1 MLLKSKVAIVTG
13 GTRGIGRAIV
23 FDLIQNGAKVLFTYL
38 KSDESAGIILD
49 EIKGLKGEAEAIK
62 ADVRLYDEAKKAV
75 EETVNRF
82 GKVDILV
89 NNAGITKDKALMMM
103 EPSEWLDVI
112 NTDLTG
118 YFNMAKACIVT
129 MMKQKSGVIVNI
141 SSIAG
146 VVGMPRQ
153 VNYSSAKAGELGLTK
168 SLAKEV
174 ASYGIRV
181 NAVAPGFIDT
191 DMTKE
196 LKQKDEFLK
205 MIPFGRFG
213 KPEEVAKV
221 IKKLVAEIV
230 EVEIDKITPE
240 ASFVEDLGMD
250 SMMVLEILAS
260 IEKKYKLRIPEENLT
275 KITNLSKVVE
285 LVDEFL
291 VK

>member
-1 MLLKSKVAIVTG
+1 MLLGDKIAIVTG

-23 FDLIQNGAKVLFTYL
+23 FELVQNGAKVVFTYL

-49 EIKGLKGEAEAIK
+49 EIKEINGEAEAIK
-62 ADVRLYDEAKKAV
+62 ADVRLYDEAKKTV
-75 EETVNRF
+75 EETLVKF
-82 GKVDILV
+82 GKIDILV

-112 NTDLTG
+112 NTNLTG

-129 MMKQKSGVIVNI
+129 MMKQRSGVIINI

-181 NAVAPGFIDT
+181 NAIAPGFIDT
-191 DMTKE
+191 DMTRD
-196 LKQKDEFLK
+196 LKQRDELMK
-205 MIPFGRFG
+205 MLPFGRFG
-213 KPEEVAKV
+213 KPEEVASV
-221 IKKLVAEIV
+221 V
-230 EVEIDKITPE
+230 T
-240 ASFVEDLGMD
+240 F
-250 SMMVLEILAS
+250 LAS
-260 IEKKYKLRIPEENLT
+260 EKSGY
-275 KITNLSKVVE
+275 ITGQVLKVDGG
-285 LVDEFL
+285 LAI
-291 VK
+291 

>member
-1 MLLKSKVAIVTG
+1 MLLKDKVAIVTG

-23 FDLIQNGAKVLFTYL
+23 LDLIRNGAKVLFTYL
-38 KSDESAGIILD
+38 KSDESAGIVLD
-49 EIKGLKGEAEAIK
+49 EIKGLKGEAGAVKADARLYEDAKKTVEEAIGK
-62 ADVRLYDEAKKAV
+62 
-75 EETVNRF
+75 F
-82 GKVDILV
+82 GKLDILI

-103 EPSEWLDVI
+103 EPSDWSEVI
-112 NTDLTG
+112 NTNLTG
-118 YFNMAKACIVT
+118 YFNMARACIVT
-129 MMKQKSGVIVNI
+129 MMKQKSGTILNI
-141 SSIAG
+141 SSVAG

-213 KPEEVAKV
+213 KPEEVARV
-221 IKKLVAEIV
+221 V
-230 EVEIDKITPE
+230 T
-240 ASFVEDLGMD
+240 F
-250 SMMVLEILAS
+250 LAS
-260 IEKKYKLRIPEENLT
+260 EKSGYITGQVLKVDGGLT
-275 KITNLSKVVE
+275 I
-285 LVDEFL
+285 
-291 VK
+291 

>member
-1 MLLKSKVAIVTG
+1 MLLEDKIAIVTG

-49 EIKGLKGEAEAIK
+49 EIKELKGEAEAIK
-62 ADVRLYDEAKKAV
+62 ADVRLYDEAKKTV
-75 EETVNRF
+75 EETINKF
-82 GKVDILV
+82 GKIDILV
-89 NNAGITKDKALMMM
+89 NNAGIIKNKSLMMM

-112 NTDLTG
+112 NTNLTG

-129 MMKQKSGVIVNI
+129 MLKQKSGVIINI

-191 DMTKE
+191 DMTKD
-196 LKQKDEFLK
+196 LKQKEELIK

-221 IKKLVAEIV
+221 V
-230 EVEIDKITPE
+230 T
-240 ASFVEDLGMD
+240 F
-250 SMMVLEILAS
+250 LAS
-260 IEKKYKLRIPEENLT
+260 ERSGY
-275 KITNLSKVVE
+275 ITGQVLKVDGG
-285 LVDEFL
+285 LAI
-291 VK
+291 